1 MKVALLSETSNA
13 TAFLADDAYCAQEKL
28 NGERMLVRKEGSAVT
43 AHNRQGEPRTLPA
56 TVEAV
61 ALTSELDFLLDG
73 EWIAGQFLA
82 FDVLAINGADV
93 TALPQS
99 ARVAAMTEVSPF
111 RLVRQAL
118 GEDKAALMASVRAQK
133 GEGLVFKLRDA
144 AYLDGRTEVG
154 VKFKFWKS
162 ASFIVTDLEI
172 AKGTVGLGSFGR
184 CSFPFAGVW
193 PKVGDIV
200 EVRYLLVTKAGK
212 LSQPALLG
220 VRHDLTAADLA
231 AQVIA

>member
-13 TAFLADDAYCAQEKL
+13 KAFLADDAYCAQEKL
-28 NGERMLVRKEGSAVT
+28 NGERMLVEKAGSAVT
-43 AHNRQGEPRTLPA
+43 AHNRQGEARALPD
-56 TVEAV
+56 TVAAV
-61 ALTSELDFLLDG
+61 ALTSGLDFLLDG
-73 EWIAGQFLA
+73 EWIADEFVA
-82 FDVLAINGADV
+82 FDITSINGADV

-99 ARVAAMTEVSPF
+99 ARFAALAEVSPF

-118 GEDKAALMASVRAQK
+118 AEDKAALLASVREQK

-162 ASFIVTDLEI
+162 ASFLVTDLDI
-172 AKGTVGLGSFGR
+172 AKGTVGLGFFGR
-184 CSFPFAGVW
+184 CSFPFAGAW

-200 EVRYLLVTKAGK
+200 EIRYLLITTNGK
-212 LSQPALLG
+212 LSQPAFLG
-220 VRHDLTAADLA
+220 VRSDLTAADVA

>member
-1 MKVALLSETSNA
+1 MKVALLSETSSA
-13 TAFLADDAYCAQEKL
+13 TAFLEDDAYCAQEKL
-28 NGERMLVRKEGSAVT
+28 NGERMLVQKAGTAVV
-43 AHNRQGEPRTLPA
+43 ALNRQGEARPLPD

-61 ALTSELDFLLDG
+61 ALTSGLDFLLDG
-73 EWIAGQFLA
+73 EWIAGQFVA
-82 FDVLAINGADV
+82 FDVLSINGADV

-99 ARVAAMTEVSPF
+99 ARFAALAEVSPF

-118 GEDKAALMASVRAQK
+118 AEDKAALMASVRAEK

-144 AYLDGRTEVG
+144 SYLDGRTEVG

-162 ASFIVTDLEI
+162 ASFLVTDLDI
-172 AKGTVGLGSFGR
+172 DKGTVGLGGFGR
-184 CSFPFAGVW
+184 CSFPFAGAW

-200 EVRYLLVTKAGK
+200 EIRYLLLTKAGK
-212 LSQPALLG
+212 LSQPAFLG
-220 VRHDLTAADLA
+220 VRHDLTAADIA

>member
-28 NGERMLVRKEGSAVT
+28 NGERMLVEKVGTAVI
-43 AHNRQGEPRTLPA
+43 AHNRQGEARALPG
-56 TVEAV
+56 TVAAV
-61 ALTSELDFLLDG
+61 ALTSGLDFLLDG
-73 EWIAGQFLA
+73 EFIAGQFVA
-82 FDVLAINGADV
+82 FDVLLINGADV

-99 ARVAAMTEVSPF
+99 ARFAAMTEVSPF

-118 GEDKAALMASVRAQK
+118 AEDKAALLASVREDK
-133 GEGLVFKLRDA
+133 GEGIVFKLRDA

-162 ASFIVTDLEI
+162 ASFLVMDLDI

-184 CSFPFAGVW
+184 CAFPFAGVW
-193 PKVGDIV
+193 PKVGDVV
-200 EVRYLLVTKAGK
+200 EVRYLLLTTNGK
-212 LSQPALLG
+212 LSQPAFLG
-220 VRHDLTAADLA
+220 VRSDLTAADVA

>member
-13 TAFLADDAYCAQEKL
+13 TAFLADDAWCAQEKL
-28 NGERMLVRKEGSAVT
+28 NGERMLVEKAGSAVT
-43 AHNRQGEPRTLPA
+43 AHSRQGEARTLPD
-56 TVEAV
+56 TVAAV
-61 ALTSELDFLLDG
+61 AMTSDSDFVLDG
-73 EWIAGQFLA
+73 EWIAGEFVA
-82 FDVLAINGADV
+82 FDVISINGADV

-99 ARVAAMTEVSPF
+99 ARFAALAEVSPF

-118 GEDKAALMASVRAQK
+118 AEDKAALLASVRAEK
-133 GEGLVFKLRDA
+133 GEGLVFKLREA

-172 AKGTVGLGSFGR
+172 AKGTVGLGGFGR
-184 CSFPFAGVW
+184 CSFPFAGMW

-200 EVRYLLVTKAGK
+200 EVRYLLLTKNGK
-212 LSQPALLG
+212 LSQPAFLG
-220 VRHDLTAADLA
+220 VRHDLTAADVA

>member
-13 TAFLADDAYCAQEKL
+13 TAFLADDAWCAQEKL
-28 NGERMLVRKEGSAVT
+28 NGERMLVQKSGTAVT
-43 AHNRQGEPRTLPA
+43 AHNRQGEARALPD

-61 ALTSELDFLLDG
+61 ALTSGTDFVLDG
-73 EWIAGQFLA
+73 EWIAGEFVA
-82 FDVLAINGADV
+82 FDVISINGTDV
-93 TALPQS
+93 SALPQA
-99 ARVAAMTEVSPF
+99 ARFAALAEVSPF

-118 GEDKAALMASVRAQK
+118 SEDKHALLASVREEK

-144 AYLDGRTEVG
+144 AYFCGRTEVG

-162 ASFIVTDLEI
+162 ASFLVKDLDI
-172 AKGTVGLGSFGR
+172 AKGTVGLGGFGR
-184 CSFPFAGVW
+184 CSFPFAGAW

-200 EVRYLLVTKAGK
+200 EVRYLLLTKNGK
-212 LSQPALLG
+212 LSQPAFLG
-220 VRHDLTAADLA
+220 VRSDLTAADVA

>member
-1 MKVALLSETSNA
+1 MKVALLSETSDA
-13 TAFLADDAYCAQEKL
+13 SAFLSDDSFCAQEKL
-28 NGERMLVRKEGSAVT
+28 NGERMLVEKAGESVWAF
-43 AHNRQGEPRTLPA
+43 NRQGDAKALPE

-61 ALTSELDFLLDG
+61 ALTSGADFILDG
-73 EWIAGQFLA
+73 EWIAGEFVA
-82 FDVLAINGADV
+82 FDVLSINGADV

-99 ARVAAMTEVSPF
+99 ARFAALAEVSPF

-118 GEDKAALMASVRAQK
+118 GEDKSDLLESVRAEK

-162 ASFIVTDLEI
+162 ASFIVTDLDI
-172 AKGTVGLGSFGR
+172 AKGTIGTEMGR
-184 CSFPFAGVW
+184 CAFPFAGVW

-200 EVRYLLVTKAGK
+200 EIRYLLITKNGK
-212 LSQPALLG
+212 FSQPAFLG
-220 VRHDLTAADLA
+220 VRSDLTTADVA

>member
-13 TAFLADDAYCAQEKL
+13 TAFLEDDAYCAQEKL
-28 NGERMLVRKEGSAVT
+28 NGERMLVEKAGTAV
-43 AHNRQGEPRTLPA
+43 AALNRQGEARALPE
-56 TVEAV
+56 TVAAV
-61 ALTSELDFLLDG
+61 ALTSGLDFLLDG
-73 EWIAGQFLA
+73 EWIAGQFVA
-82 FDVLAINGADV
+82 FDVLSINGADV

-99 ARVAAMTEVSPF
+99 ARFAALAEVSPF

-118 GEDKAALMASVRAQK
+118 AEDKAALLASVRAEK

-144 AYLDGRTEVG
+144 SYLDGRTEVG

-162 ASFIVTDLEI
+162 ASFLVTDLDI
-172 AKGTVGLGSFGR
+172 AKGTVGLASFGR

-200 EVRYLLVTKAGK
+200 EIRYLLLTKAGK
-212 LSQPALLG
+212 LSQPAFLG
-220 VRHDLTAADLA
+220 VRHDLTAADIA

>member
-13 TAFLADDAYCAQEKL
+13 KAFLEDDAYCAQEKL
-28 NGERMLVRKEGSAVT
+28 NGERMLVEKDGAAVT
-43 AHNRQGEPRTLPA
+43 AHNRQGEARTLPD

-61 ALTSELDFLLDG
+61 ALTSGTDFVLDG
-73 EWIAGQFLA
+73 EWIAGEFVA
-82 FDVLAINGADV
+82 FDVLSINGADV

-99 ARVAAMTEVSPF
+99 ARFAALTEVSPF

-118 GEDKAALMASVRAQK
+118 AEDKAALLASVREQK

-144 AYLDGRTEVG
+144 AYLNGRTEAG

-162 ASFIVTDLEI
+162 ASFIVADLDI
-172 AKGTVGLGSFGR
+172 AKGTVGLGGFGR
-184 CSFPFAGVW
+184 CSFPFAGAW
-193 PKVGDIV
+193 PKVGDVV
-200 EVRYLLVTKAGK
+200 EVRYLLLTKNGK
-212 LSQPALLG
+212 LSQPAFLG
-220 VRHDLTAADLA
+220 VRHDLTAADVA

>member
-28 NGERMLVRKEGSAVT
+28 NGERMLVEKDGAAVT
-43 AHNRQGEPRTLPA
+43 AHNRQGEARTLPD
-56 TVEAV
+56 TVAAV
-61 ALTSELDFLLDG
+61 ALTSVADFLLDG
-73 EWIAGQFLA
+73 EWIAGEFVA
-82 FDVLAINGADV
+82 FDVISINGADV

-99 ARVAAMTEVSPF
+99 ARFAALAEVSPF
-111 RLVRQAL
+111 RRVRQAL
-118 GEDKAALMASVRAQK
+118 SEDKHALLASVRAER

-162 ASFIVTDLEI
+162 ASFIVANLDI
-172 AKGTVGLGSFGR
+172 AKGTVGLGCFGR
-184 CSFPFAGVW
+184 CSFPFAGAW

-200 EVRYLLVTKAGK
+200 EIRYLLLTKNGK
-212 LSQPALLG
+212 LSQPAFLG
-220 VRHDLTAADLA
+220 VRHDLTAADVA

>member
-13 TAFLADDAYCAQEKL
+13 TAFLEDDAYCAQEKL
-28 NGERMLVRKEGSAVT
+28 NGERMLVRKAGAAVV
-43 AHNRQGEPRTLPA
+43 ALNRQGEARTLPD
-56 TVEAV
+56 TVAAV
-61 ALTSELDFLLDG
+61 ALTSGLDFVLDG
-73 EWIAGQFLA
+73 EWIAGQFVS
-82 FDVLAINGADV
+82 FDVLSINGADM

-99 ARVAAMTEVSPF
+99 ARFAALAEVSPF

-118 GEDKAALMASVRAQK
+118 AEDKVALMASVRAEK

-144 AYLDGRTEVG
+144 SYLDGRTEVG

-162 ASFIVTDLEI
+162 ASFLVTDLDI
-172 AKGTVGLGSFGR
+172 AKGTVGLGGFGR
-184 CSFPFAGVW
+184 CSFPFAGAW

-200 EVRYLLVTKAGK
+200 EIRYLLLTKAGK
-212 LSQPALLG
+212 LSQPAFLG
-220 VRHDLTAADLA
+220 VRHDLTAADVA

>member
-13 TAFLADDAYCAQEKL
+13 TAFLEDDAYCAQEKL
-28 NGERMLVRKEGSAVT
+28 NGERMLVQKAGSTVVAL
-43 AHNRQGEPRTLPA
+43 NRQGEARVIPD
-56 TVEAV
+56 TVAAV
-61 ALTSELDFLLDG
+61 AMTSGLDFLLDG
-73 EWIAGQFLA
+73 EWTAGQFVA
-82 FDVLAINGADV
+82 FDILSISGVDV
-93 TALPQS
+93 TALPQA
-99 ARVAAMTEVSPF
+99 ARFAALAEVSPF

-118 GEDKAALMASVRAQK
+118 AEDKIALLASVRAEK

-144 AYLDGRTEVG
+144 SYLDGRTEVG

-162 ASFIVTDLEI
+162 ASFLVTDLDI

-184 CSFPFAGVW
+184 CSFPFAGAW

-200 EVRYLLVTKAGK
+200 EIRYLLLTKAGK
-212 LSQPALLG
+212 LSQPAFLG
-220 VRHDLTAADLA
+220 VRHDLTAADVA